1 MHRVLKFSLRL
12 FKSWFYSDV
21 YDFLGFNTHLCERTS
36 FLQKKTLHI
45 VDVTLTDELIRKKG
59 ITTLAELQGFVKDQ
73 LSDKRSKKKK
83 TIQVNFK
90 ITIHTNFFRLIHQ
103 DIPDYQDQL
112 NLRTAYFEARRRQPW
127 ASKFV
132 DTKVKIL
139 VHIRQGDTAVIKTP
153 WNTYIPVK
161 NFTKNRFAEHRKF
174 SDIQS
179 DIFLQVSDYYDFVS
193 MFITHFNDDMFSIL
207 FFSDG
212 FRRAFD
218 LLHKDIE
225 RLKLTPDRLKIL
237 NHSQKHY
244 DQKAFE
250 ILKGIKNGETVIG
263 ESSTNLFDLIHSAL
277 SSDIVI
283 IGTQQQMIPK
293 LLTNYCANYDQL
305 PTVIVLHR
313 GSKPNHSRIGL
324 NDALKKKLIYFNIHE
339 PDYEWLNI
347 RLTKQCSILA

>member
-1 MHRVLKFSLRL
+1 
-12 FKSWFYSDV
+12 
-21 YDFLGFNTHLCERTS
+21 
-36 FLQKKTLHI
+36 
-45 VDVTLTDELIRKKG
+45 
-59 ITTLAELQGFVKDQ
+59 
-73 LSDKRSKKKK
+73 
-83 TIQVNFK
+83 
-90 ITIHTNFFRLIHQ
+90 
-103 DIPDYQDQL
+103 
-112 NLRTAYFEARRRQPW
+112 
-127 ASKFV
+127 
-132 DTKVKIL
+132 
-139 VHIRQGDTAVIKTP
+139 
-153 WNTYIPVK
+153 
-161 NFTKNRFAEHRKF
+161 
-174 SDIQS
+174 
-179 DIFLQVSDYYDFVS
+179 

-293 LLTNYCANYDQL
+293 LLTNYCANYDQM

-339 PDYEWLNI
+339 PDYEWLNS